1 MTFCKRILV
10 IQVNKYY
17 FVTDYLFFYSNQ
29 VDQIT
34 INCLLC
40 ASQPGLWSL
49 LEECITNSSEKAE
62 ELTLPYEKMEK
73 VAASG
78 VICELLGVS
87 MVEEASQLP
96 SQHRKYHQREG
107 WPLLLLDICFYCFLT
122 ILFLFSC
129 FSTRFLDLRGYS
141 TCPEQVLSYYLLVE

>member
-49 LEECITNSSEKAE
+49 LEEYITNSSEKAE

-78 VICELLGVS
+78 VISWGVDGGRS
-87 MVEEASQLP
+87 FSTAKLAQEIP
-96 SQHRKYHQREG
+96 PEG
-107 WPLLLLDICFYCFLT
+107 RVAITPFGYLFLLLFDYF
-122 ILFLFSC
+122 ILIFMLFHEIS
-129 FSTRFLDLRGYS
+129 
-141 TCPEQVLSYYLLVE
+141 